1 MLGDKSYMILVDTN
15 IIIEAFKSNQ
25 DVIKKL
31 NAIGLQNI
39 VLSDVTVMEL
49 LFGARDKAELSRIK
63 RYIKSLQLLS
73 IDSFVSNQ
81 ATKLIELYSKSH
93 GLMIP
98 DALIAATAMRFR
110 MPLLTLNV
118 KDFIYIVGLELS
130 R

>member
-1 MLGDKSYMILVDTN
+1 MLGDKSYMNLVDTN

-98 DALIAATAMRFR
+98 EDRKSTR
-110 MPLLTLNV
+110 LN
-118 KDFIYIVGLELS
+118 S
-130 R
+130 SH